1 MAKPAQKNSDA
12 YLHMYR
18 QMVKIRVF
26 EDSANELYLTAKMP
40 GLTHMYSG
48 QEAVAV
54 GICEALETRD
64 KITSTHRGHG
74 HCVAKGANFK
84 QMFCELLG
92 KDEGY
97 CHGKGGSMHIADQAN
112 GNLGA
117 NAIVGGSAGIAT
129 GAALT
134 AKTLGTGDV
143 AVCFFGDGALGQGL
157 LYECMNMAA
166 LWDLPVIYACENNL
180 YGEYTHVS
188 EMAAGALMDRASAF
202 GIEENEDETVE
213 TPLWITSSAIAKF
226 EAPGTGEAIN
236 TVPGGL
242 TNEELLMDLGKMKHD
257 RANLVSVQVRD
268 DPRMPKPEPKSK
280 LVSNRGKF
288 ERVYEP
294 LPPEPNGTSFSI
306 TYAPSEDLDVT
317 NVVVGE
323 VISGFDVLA
332 QIGSLPTV
340 PDNSDSPFFQVAKS
354 IGDKRALVSEKSF
367 GKPFAKVT
375 LLNCGE
381 VASTKPGEEVK
392 SEDGAGEEQSSQ

>member
-1 MAKPAQKNSDA
+1 MTRRERRPPPRNIKNGCTIESILSRDEDDEETTTTA
-12 YLHMYR
+12 FNHPRRRRRDLM
-18 QMVKIRVF
+18 MLTSSVF
-26 EDSANELYLTAKMP
+26 VFPT
-40 GLTHMYSG
+40 
-48 QEAVAV
+48 
-54 GICEALETRD
+54 
-64 KITSTHRGHG
+64 
-74 HCVAKGANFK
+74 
-84 QMFCELLG
+84 
-92 KDEGY
+92 
-97 CHGKGGSMHIADQAN
+97 
-112 GNLGA
+112 
-117 NAIVGGSAGIAT
+117 NAFNAWA
-129 GAALT
+129 AALDDDETKHQKLITNQVFFEFAIDGTKIGRVLVGVYGNESIT
-134 AKTLGTGDV
+134 ARRFL
-143 AVCFFGDGALGQGL
+143 ALSKGIQGL
-157 LYECMNMAA
+157 SYRRK
-166 LWDLPVIYACENNL
+166 PII
-180 YGEYTHVS
+180 
-188 EMAAGALMDRASAF
+188 

-242 TNEELLMDLGKMKHD
+242 TNEELLMDLGRMKHD

>member
-1 MAKPAQKNSDA
+1 MTRRERRPPPRNIKNGCTIESILSRDEDDEETTTTA
-12 YLHMYR
+12 FNHPRRRRRDLM
-18 QMVKIRVF
+18 MLVSSVF
-26 EDSANELYLTAKMP
+26 VFPT
-40 GLTHMYSG
+40 
-48 QEAVAV
+48 
-54 GICEALETRD
+54 
-64 KITSTHRGHG
+64 
-74 HCVAKGANFK
+74 
-84 QMFCELLG
+84 
-92 KDEGY
+92 
-97 CHGKGGSMHIADQAN
+97 
-112 GNLGA
+112 
-117 NAIVGGSAGIAT
+117 NAFNAWA
-129 GAALT
+129 AALDDDETKHQKLITNQVFFEFAIDGTKIGRVVVGVYGNESIT
-134 AKTLGTGDV
+134 ARRFL
-143 AVCFFGDGALGQGL
+143 ALSKGIQGL
-157 LYECMNMAA
+157 SYRRK
-166 LWDLPVIYACENNL
+166 PII
-180 YGEYTHVS
+180 
-188 EMAAGALMDRASAF
+188 

>member
-1 MAKPAQKNSDA
+1 MTFRRERSTPLPRNIKNGCTAESILSRNEDDEETTKTA
-12 YLHMYR
+12 FNHPRRRRRDLM
-18 QMVKIRVF
+18 MLASSVF
-26 EDSANELYLTAKMP
+26 VFPT
-40 GLTHMYSG
+40 
-48 QEAVAV
+48 
-54 GICEALETRD
+54 
-64 KITSTHRGHG
+64 
-74 HCVAKGANFK
+74 
-84 QMFCELLG
+84 
-92 KDEGY
+92 
-97 CHGKGGSMHIADQAN
+97 
-112 GNLGA
+112 
-117 NAIVGGSAGIAT
+117 NAFNAWA
-129 GAALT
+129 AALDDDETNHQKLITNQVFFEFAIDGTKIGRVVVGVYGNESIT
-134 AKTLGTGDV
+134 ARRFL
-143 AVCFFGDGALGQGL
+143 ALSKGIQGL
-157 LYECMNMAA
+157 SYRRK
-166 LWDLPVIYACENNL
+166 PII
-180 YGEYTHVS
+180 
-188 EMAAGALMDRASAF
+188 

-242 TNEELLMDLGKMKHD
+242 TNEELLMDLGKTKHD

-392 SEDGAGEEQSSQ
+392 SEDGAGEEQSSK

>member
-1 MAKPAQKNSDA
+1 MTRRERRPPPRNIKNGCTIESILSRDEDDEETTTTA
-12 YLHMYR
+12 FNHPRRRRRDLLMLTSS
-18 QMVKIRVF
+18 VF
-26 EDSANELYLTAKMP
+26 VFPT
-40 GLTHMYSG
+40 
-48 QEAVAV
+48 
-54 GICEALETRD
+54 
-64 KITSTHRGHG
+64 
-74 HCVAKGANFK
+74 
-84 QMFCELLG
+84 
-92 KDEGY
+92 
-97 CHGKGGSMHIADQAN
+97 
-112 GNLGA
+112 
-117 NAIVGGSAGIAT
+117 NAFNAWA
-129 GAALT
+129 AALDDDETNHQKLITNQVFFEFAIDGTKIGRVVVGVYGNESIT
-134 AKTLGTGDV
+134 ARRFL
-143 AVCFFGDGALGQGL
+143 ALSKGIQGL
-157 LYECMNMAA
+157 SYRRK
-166 LWDLPVIYACENNL
+166 PII
-180 YGEYTHVS
+180 
-188 EMAAGALMDRASAF
+188 

>member
-1 MAKPAQKNSDA
+1 MTRRERRPLPRNNKNGFIIESILRDEDDEETTTTA
-12 YLHMYR
+12 FNHPRRRRRDLM
-18 QMVKIRVF
+18 MLASSVF
-26 EDSANELYLTAKMP
+26 VFPT
-40 GLTHMYSG
+40 
-48 QEAVAV
+48 
-54 GICEALETRD
+54 
-64 KITSTHRGHG
+64 
-74 HCVAKGANFK
+74 
-84 QMFCELLG
+84 
-92 KDEGY
+92 
-97 CHGKGGSMHIADQAN
+97 
-112 GNLGA
+112 
-117 NAIVGGSAGIAT
+117 NAFNAWA
-129 GAALT
+129 AALDDDETNHQKLITNQVFFEFAIDGTKIGRVVVGVYGNESIT
-134 AKTLGTGDV
+134 ARRFL
-143 AVCFFGDGALGQGL
+143 ALSKGIQGL
-157 LYECMNMAA
+157 SYRRK
-166 LWDLPVIYACENNL
+166 PII
-180 YGEYTHVS
+180 
-188 EMAAGALMDRASAF
+188 

>member
-1 MAKPAQKNSDA
+1 MTRRERRPPPRNNKNGFIIESILRDEDDEETTTTA
-12 YLHMYR
+12 FNHPRRRRRDLM
-18 QMVKIRVF
+18 MLTSSVF
-26 EDSANELYLTAKMP
+26 VFPT
-40 GLTHMYSG
+40 
-48 QEAVAV
+48 
-54 GICEALETRD
+54 
-64 KITSTHRGHG
+64 
-74 HCVAKGANFK
+74 
-84 QMFCELLG
+84 
-92 KDEGY
+92 
-97 CHGKGGSMHIADQAN
+97 
-112 GNLGA
+112 
-117 NAIVGGSAGIAT
+117 NAFNAWA
-129 GAALT
+129 AALDDDETKHQKLITNQVFFEFAIDGTKIGRVVVGVYGNESIT
-134 AKTLGTGDV
+134 ARRFL
-143 AVCFFGDGALGQGL
+143 ALSKGIQGL
-157 LYECMNMAA
+157 SYRRK
-166 LWDLPVIYACENNL
+166 PII
-180 YGEYTHVS
+180 
-188 EMAAGALMDRASAF
+188 

>member
-1 MAKPAQKNSDA
+1 MTFRRERSTPLPRNIKNGCTVESVRDEDEETTTTA
-12 YLHMYR
+12 FNHPRRRRRDLM
-18 QMVKIRVF
+18 MLTSSVF
-26 EDSANELYLTAKMP
+26 VFPT
-40 GLTHMYSG
+40 
-48 QEAVAV
+48 
-54 GICEALETRD
+54 
-64 KITSTHRGHG
+64 
-74 HCVAKGANFK
+74 
-84 QMFCELLG
+84 
-92 KDEGY
+92 
-97 CHGKGGSMHIADQAN
+97 
-112 GNLGA
+112 
-117 NAIVGGSAGIAT
+117 NAPFAWA
-129 GAALT
+129 AALDDETNRQGVITNQVFFEFAIDGTKIGRVVVGVYGNESIT
-134 AKTLGTGDV
+134 ARRFLSLSKGI
-143 AVCFFGDGALGQGL
+143 QGL
-157 LYECMNMAA
+157 SYRRK
-166 LWDLPVIYACENNL
+166 PII
-180 YGEYTHVS
+180 
-188 EMAAGALMDRASAF
+188 

-268 DPRMPKPEPKSK
+268 DPRMPKPEPKSN

>member
-1 MAKPAQKNSDA
+1 MTRRERRPPPRNIKNGCTIESILSRDEDDEETTTTA
-12 YLHMYR
+12 FNHPRRRRRRDLM
-18 QMVKIRVF
+18 MLTSSVF
-26 EDSANELYLTAKMP
+26 VFPT
-40 GLTHMYSG
+40 
-48 QEAVAV
+48 
-54 GICEALETRD
+54 
-64 KITSTHRGHG
+64 
-74 HCVAKGANFK
+74 
-84 QMFCELLG
+84 
-92 KDEGY
+92 
-97 CHGKGGSMHIADQAN
+97 
-112 GNLGA
+112 
-117 NAIVGGSAGIAT
+117 NAFNAWA
-129 GAALT
+129 AALDDDETKHQKLITNQVFFEFGIDGTKIGRVVVGVYGNESIT
-134 AKTLGTGDV
+134 ARRFL
-143 AVCFFGDGALGQGL
+143 ALSKGIQGL
-157 LYECMNMAA
+157 SYRRK
-166 LWDLPVIYACENNL
+166 PII
-180 YGEYTHVS
+180 
-188 EMAAGALMDRASAF
+188 

-257 RANLVSVQVRD
+257 RANLVSIQVRD

>member
-1 MAKPAQKNSDA
+1 MTRRERRPPPRNIKNGCTIESILSRDEDDEETTTTA
-12 YLHMYR
+12 FNHPRRRRRRDLM
-18 QMVKIRVF
+18 MLTSSVF
-26 EDSANELYLTAKMP
+26 VFPT
-40 GLTHMYSG
+40 
-48 QEAVAV
+48 
-54 GICEALETRD
+54 
-64 KITSTHRGHG
+64 
-74 HCVAKGANFK
+74 
-84 QMFCELLG
+84 
-92 KDEGY
+92 
-97 CHGKGGSMHIADQAN
+97 
-112 GNLGA
+112 
-117 NAIVGGSAGIAT
+117 NAFNAWA
-129 GAALT
+129 AALDDDETKHQKLITNQVFFEFAIDGTKIGRVVVGVYGNESIT
-134 AKTLGTGDV
+134 ARRFL
-143 AVCFFGDGALGQGL
+143 ALSKGIQGL
-157 LYECMNMAA
+157 SYRRK
-166 LWDLPVIYACENNL
+166 PII
-180 YGEYTHVS
+180 
-188 EMAAGALMDRASAF
+188 

-257 RANLVSVQVRD
+257 RANLVSIQVRD

-392 SEDGAGEEQSSQ
+392 SENGAGEEQS

>member
-1 MAKPAQKNSDA
+1 MTRRERRPPPRNIKNGCTIESILSRDEDDEETTTTA
-12 YLHMYR
+12 FNHPRRRRRRDLM
-18 QMVKIRVF
+18 MLTSSVF
-26 EDSANELYLTAKMP
+26 VFPT
-40 GLTHMYSG
+40 
-48 QEAVAV
+48 
-54 GICEALETRD
+54 
-64 KITSTHRGHG
+64 
-74 HCVAKGANFK
+74 
-84 QMFCELLG
+84 
-92 KDEGY
+92 
-97 CHGKGGSMHIADQAN
+97 
-112 GNLGA
+112 
-117 NAIVGGSAGIAT
+117 NAFNAWA
-129 GAALT
+129 AALDDDETKHQKLITNQVFFEFAIDGTKIGRVVVGVYGNESIT
-134 AKTLGTGDV
+134 ARRFL
-143 AVCFFGDGALGQGL
+143 ALSKGIKGL
-157 LYECMNMAA
+157 SYRRK
-166 LWDLPVIYACENNL
+166 PII
-180 YGEYTHVS
+180 
-188 EMAAGALMDRASAF
+188 

>member
-1 MAKPAQKNSDA
+1 MTRRERRPPPRNIKNGCTIESILSRDEDDEETTTTA
-12 YLHMYR
+12 FNHPRRRRRRDLM
-18 QMVKIRVF
+18 MLTSSVF
-26 EDSANELYLTAKMP
+26 VFPT
-40 GLTHMYSG
+40 
-48 QEAVAV
+48 
-54 GICEALETRD
+54 
-64 KITSTHRGHG
+64 
-74 HCVAKGANFK
+74 
-84 QMFCELLG
+84 
-92 KDEGY
+92 
-97 CHGKGGSMHIADQAN
+97 
-112 GNLGA
+112 
-117 NAIVGGSAGIAT
+117 NAFNAWA
-129 GAALT
+129 AALDDDETKHQKLITNQVFFEFAIDGTKIGRVLVGVYGNESIT
-134 AKTLGTGDV
+134 ARRFL
-143 AVCFFGDGALGQGL
+143 ALSKGIQGL
-157 LYECMNMAA
+157 SYRRK
-166 LWDLPVIYACENNL
+166 PII
-180 YGEYTHVS
+180 
-188 EMAAGALMDRASAF
+188 

>member
-1 MAKPAQKNSDA
+1 MTRRERRPPPRNIKNGCTIESILSRDEDDEETTTTA
-12 YLHMYR
+12 FNHPRRRRRDLM
-18 QMVKIRVF
+18 MLTSSVF
-26 EDSANELYLTAKMP
+26 VFPT
-40 GLTHMYSG
+40 
-48 QEAVAV
+48 
-54 GICEALETRD
+54 
-64 KITSTHRGHG
+64 
-74 HCVAKGANFK
+74 
-84 QMFCELLG
+84 
-92 KDEGY
+92 
-97 CHGKGGSMHIADQAN
+97 
-112 GNLGA
+112 
-117 NAIVGGSAGIAT
+117 NAFNAWA
-129 GAALT
+129 AALDDDETKHQKLITNQVFFEFAIDGTKIGRVVVGVYGNESKT
-134 AKTLGTGDV
+134 ARRFL
-143 AVCFFGDGALGQGL
+143 ALSKGIQGL
-157 LYECMNMAA
+157 SYRRK
-166 LWDLPVIYACENNL
+166 PII
-180 YGEYTHVS
+180 
-188 EMAAGALMDRASAF
+188 

>member
-1 MAKPAQKNSDA
+1 MTRRERRPPPRNIKNGCTIESILSRDEDDEETTTTA
-12 YLHMYR
+12 FNHPRRRRRDLM
-18 QMVKIRVF
+18 MLASSVF
-26 EDSANELYLTAKMP
+26 VFPT
-40 GLTHMYSG
+40 
-48 QEAVAV
+48 
-54 GICEALETRD
+54 
-64 KITSTHRGHG
+64 
-74 HCVAKGANFK
+74 
-84 QMFCELLG
+84 
-92 KDEGY
+92 
-97 CHGKGGSMHIADQAN
+97 
-112 GNLGA
+112 
-117 NAIVGGSAGIAT
+117 NAFNAWA
-129 GAALT
+129 AALDDDETNHQKLITNQVFFEFAIDGTKIGRVVVGVYGNESIT
-134 AKTLGTGDV
+134 ARRFL
-143 AVCFFGDGALGQGL
+143 ALSKGIQGL
-157 LYECMNMAA
+157 SYRRK
-166 LWDLPVIYACENNL
+166 PII
-180 YGEYTHVS
+180 
-188 EMAAGALMDRASAF
+188 

>member
-1 MAKPAQKNSDA
+1 MTFRRERSTPLPRNIKNGCTVESI
-12 YLHMYR
+12 LSR
-18 QMVKIRVF
+18 N
-26 EDSANELYLTAKMP
+26 EDDEETTTTAFNHP
-40 GLTHMYSG
+40 RRRR
-48 QEAVAV
+48 
-54 GICEALETRD
+54 RD
-64 KITSTHRGHG
+64 LMMITSSVFVFPT
-74 HCVAKGANFK
+74 
-84 QMFCELLG
+84 
-92 KDEGY
+92 
-97 CHGKGGSMHIADQAN
+97 
-112 GNLGA
+112 
-117 NAIVGGSAGIAT
+117 NAPFAR
-129 GAALT
+129 AALDDDETNRQGVITNQVFFEFAIDGTKIGRVVVGVYGNESIT
-134 AKTLGTGDV
+134 ARRFL
-143 AVCFFGDGALGQGL
+143 ALSKGIQGL
-157 LYECMNMAA
+157 SYRRK
-166 LWDLPVIYACENNL
+166 PII
-180 YGEYTHVS
+180 
-188 EMAAGALMDRASAF
+188 

-213 TPLWITSSAIAKF
+213 TPLWITSAAIAKF

-242 TNEELLMDLGKMKHD
+242 TNEELLIDLGRMKHD
-257 RANLVSVQVRD
+257 RANLVSIQVRD

>member
-1 MAKPAQKNSDA
+1 MTRRERRPPPRNIKNGCTIESILSRDEDDEETTTTA
-12 YLHMYR
+12 FNHPRRRRRRDLM
-18 QMVKIRVF
+18 MLTSSVLVF
-26 EDSANELYLTAKMP
+26 PT
-40 GLTHMYSG
+40 
-48 QEAVAV
+48 
-54 GICEALETRD
+54 
-64 KITSTHRGHG
+64 
-74 HCVAKGANFK
+74 
-84 QMFCELLG
+84 
-92 KDEGY
+92 
-97 CHGKGGSMHIADQAN
+97 
-112 GNLGA
+112 
-117 NAIVGGSAGIAT
+117 NAFNAWA
-129 GAALT
+129 AALDDDETKHQKLITNQVFFEFAIDGTKIGRVVVGVYGNESIT
-134 AKTLGTGDV
+134 ARRFL
-143 AVCFFGDGALGQGL
+143 ALSKGIQGL
-157 LYECMNMAA
+157 SYRRK
-166 LWDLPVIYACENNL
+166 PII
-180 YGEYTHVS
+180 
-188 EMAAGALMDRASAF
+188 

-242 TNEELLMDLGKMKHD
+242 TNEELLMDLGKIKHD

-381 VASTKPGEEVK
+381 VASTKSGEEVK

>member
-1 MAKPAQKNSDA
+1 MTFRRERSTPLPRNIKNGCTVESI
-12 YLHMYR
+12 LSR
-18 QMVKIRVF
+18 N
-26 EDSANELYLTAKMP
+26 EDDEETTTTAFNHP
-40 GLTHMYSG
+40 RRRR
-48 QEAVAV
+48 
-54 GICEALETRD
+54 RD
-64 KITSTHRGHG
+64 LMMITSSVVVFPT
-74 HCVAKGANFK
+74 
-84 QMFCELLG
+84 
-92 KDEGY
+92 
-97 CHGKGGSMHIADQAN
+97 
-112 GNLGA
+112 
-117 NAIVGGSAGIAT
+117 NAPFAR
-129 GAALT
+129 AALDDDETNRQGVITNQVFFEFAIDGTKIGRVVVGVYGNESIT
-134 AKTLGTGDV
+134 ARRFL
-143 AVCFFGDGALGQGL
+143 ALSKGIQGL
-157 LYECMNMAA
+157 SYRRK
-166 LWDLPVIYACENNL
+166 PII
-180 YGEYTHVS
+180 
-188 EMAAGALMDRASAF
+188 

-213 TPLWITSSAIAKF
+213 TPLWITSAAIAKF

-242 TNEELLMDLGKMKHD
+242 TNEELLIDLGRMKHD
-257 RANLVSVQVRD
+257 RANLVSIQVRD

-317 NVVVGE
+317 NVVIGE

>member
-1 MAKPAQKNSDA
+1 MTRRERRPPPRNIKNGCTIESILSRDEDDEETTPTA
-12 YLHMYR
+12 FNHPRRRRRDLM
-18 QMVKIRVF
+18 MLASSVF
-26 EDSANELYLTAKMP
+26 VFPT
-40 GLTHMYSG
+40 
-48 QEAVAV
+48 
-54 GICEALETRD
+54 
-64 KITSTHRGHG
+64 
-74 HCVAKGANFK
+74 
-84 QMFCELLG
+84 
-92 KDEGY
+92 
-97 CHGKGGSMHIADQAN
+97 
-112 GNLGA
+112 
-117 NAIVGGSAGIAT
+117 NAFNAWA
-129 GAALT
+129 AALDDDETNHQKLITNQVFFEFAIDGTKIGRVVVGVYGNESIT
-134 AKTLGTGDV
+134 ARRFL
-143 AVCFFGDGALGQGL
+143 ALSKGIQGL
-157 LYECMNMAA
+157 SYRRK
-166 LWDLPVIYACENNL
+166 PII
-180 YGEYTHVS
+180 
-188 EMAAGALMDRASAF
+188 

-213 TPLWITSSAIAKF
+213 TPLWITSAAIAKF

-242 TNEELLMDLGKMKHD
+242 TNEELLKDLGKMKHD
-257 RANLVSVQVRD
+257 QANLVSVQVRD

-306 TYAPSEDLDVT
+306 TYSPSEDLDVT

-381 VASTKPGEEVK
+381 MASTKPGEEAK

>member
-1 MAKPAQKNSDA
+1 MTRRERRPPPRNIKNGCTIESILSRDEDDEETTTTA
-12 YLHMYR
+12 FNHPRRRRRRDLM
-18 QMVKIRVF
+18 MLTSSVF
-26 EDSANELYLTAKMP
+26 VFPT
-40 GLTHMYSG
+40 
-48 QEAVAV
+48 
-54 GICEALETRD
+54 
-64 KITSTHRGHG
+64 
-74 HCVAKGANFK
+74 
-84 QMFCELLG
+84 
-92 KDEGY
+92 
-97 CHGKGGSMHIADQAN
+97 
-112 GNLGA
+112 
-117 NAIVGGSAGIAT
+117 NAFNAWA
-129 GAALT
+129 AALDDDETKHQKLITNQVFFEFAIDGTKIGRVVVGVYGNESIT
-134 AKTLGTGDV
+134 ARRFL
-143 AVCFFGDGALGQGL
+143 ALSKGIQGL
-157 LYECMNMAA
+157 SYRRK
-166 LWDLPVIYACENNL
+166 PII
-180 YGEYTHVS
+180 
-188 EMAAGALMDRASAF
+188 

-242 TNEELLMDLGKMKHD
+242 TNEELLMDLGRMKHD

>member
-1 MAKPAQKNSDA
+1 MTRRERRPPPRNIKNGCTIESILSRDEDDEETTTTA
-12 YLHMYR
+12 FNHPRRRRRDLM
-18 QMVKIRVF
+18 MLTSSVF
-26 EDSANELYLTAKMP
+26 VFPT
-40 GLTHMYSG
+40 
-48 QEAVAV
+48 
-54 GICEALETRD
+54 
-64 KITSTHRGHG
+64 
-74 HCVAKGANFK
+74 
-84 QMFCELLG
+84 
-92 KDEGY
+92 
-97 CHGKGGSMHIADQAN
+97 
-112 GNLGA
+112 
-117 NAIVGGSAGIAT
+117 NAFNAWA
-129 GAALT
+129 AALDDDETKHQKLITNQVFFEFAIDGTKIGRVVVGVYGNESIT
-134 AKTLGTGDV
+134 ARRFL
-143 AVCFFGDGALGQGL
+143 ALSKGIQGL
-157 LYECMNMAA
+157 SYRRK
-166 LWDLPVIYACENNL
+166 PII
-180 YGEYTHVS
+180 
-188 EMAAGALMDRASAF
+188 

-392 SEDGAGEEQSSQ
+392 SEDGAGEEQS

>member
-1 MAKPAQKNSDA
+1 MTFRRERSTPLPRINKNGFIIESILRDEDDEETTTA
-12 YLHMYR
+12 AFNHPRRRRRDLM
-18 QMVKIRVF
+18 MLVSSVF
-26 EDSANELYLTAKMP
+26 VFPT
-40 GLTHMYSG
+40 
-48 QEAVAV
+48 
-54 GICEALETRD
+54 
-64 KITSTHRGHG
+64 
-74 HCVAKGANFK
+74 
-84 QMFCELLG
+84 
-92 KDEGY
+92 
-97 CHGKGGSMHIADQAN
+97 
-112 GNLGA
+112 
-117 NAIVGGSAGIAT
+117 NAFNAWA
-129 GAALT
+129 AALDDDETNHQKLITNQVFFEFAIDGTKIGRVLVGVYGNESIT
-134 AKTLGTGDV
+134 ARRFL
-143 AVCFFGDGALGQGL
+143 ALSKGIQGL
-157 LYECMNMAA
+157 SYRRK
-166 LWDLPVIYACENNL
+166 PII
-180 YGEYTHVS
+180 
-188 EMAAGALMDRASAF
+188 

>member
-1 MAKPAQKNSDA
+1 MTRRERRPPPRNIKNGCTIESILSGDEDDEETTTTA
-12 YLHMYR
+12 FNHQRRRRRDLM
-18 QMVKIRVF
+18 MLTSSVF
-26 EDSANELYLTAKMP
+26 VFPT
-40 GLTHMYSG
+40 
-48 QEAVAV
+48 
-54 GICEALETRD
+54 
-64 KITSTHRGHG
+64 
-74 HCVAKGANFK
+74 
-84 QMFCELLG
+84 
-92 KDEGY
+92 
-97 CHGKGGSMHIADQAN
+97 
-112 GNLGA
+112 
-117 NAIVGGSAGIAT
+117 NAFNAWA
-129 GAALT
+129 AALDDDETKHQKLITNQVFFEFAIDGTKIGRVVVGVYGNESIT
-134 AKTLGTGDV
+134 ARRFLAMSKGI
-143 AVCFFGDGALGQGL
+143 QGL
-157 LYECMNMAA
+157 SYRRK
-166 LWDLPVIYACENNL
+166 PII
-180 YGEYTHVS
+180 
-188 EMAAGALMDRASAF
+188 

-268 DPRMPKPEPKSK
+268 DPRMPKPEPKLK

-306 TYAPSEDLDVT
+306 TYAPSEDLVVT

>member
-1 MAKPAQKNSDA
+1 MTRRERRPPPRNIKNGCTIESILSRDEDDEETTTTA
-12 YLHMYR
+12 FNHPRRRRRDLM
-18 QMVKIRVF
+18 MLASSVF
-26 EDSANELYLTAKMP
+26 VFPT
-40 GLTHMYSG
+40 
-48 QEAVAV
+48 
-54 GICEALETRD
+54 
-64 KITSTHRGHG
+64 
-74 HCVAKGANFK
+74 
-84 QMFCELLG
+84 
-92 KDEGY
+92 
-97 CHGKGGSMHIADQAN
+97 
-112 GNLGA
+112 
-117 NAIVGGSAGIAT
+117 NAFNAWA
-129 GAALT
+129 AALDDDETNHQKLNTNQVFFEFAIDGTKIGRVVVGVYGNESIT
-134 AKTLGTGDV
+134 ARRFL
-143 AVCFFGDGALGQGL
+143 ALSKGIQGL
-157 LYECMNMAA
+157 SYRRK
-166 LWDLPVIYACENNL
+166 PII
-180 YGEYTHVS
+180 
-188 EMAAGALMDRASAF
+188 

-242 TNEELLMDLGKMKHD
+242 TNEELLMDLGRMKHD

>member
-1 MAKPAQKNSDA
+1 MTRRERRPPPRNIKNGCTIESILSRDEDDEETTTTAFNHPRRRRRDLMMLTSSVFVFPTNAFNAWAAALDDDETKHQKLITNQVFFEFAIDGT
-12 YLHMYR
+12 
-18 QMVKIRVF
+18 KIGR
-26 EDSANELYLTAKMP
+26 
-40 GLTHMYSG
+40 
-48 QEAVAV
+48 VAV
-54 GICEALETRD
+54 GVYGNESITARRFLAL
-64 KITSTHRGHG
+64 S
-74 HCVAKGANFK
+74 KG
-84 QMFCELLG
+84 
-92 KDEGY
+92 
-97 CHGKGGSMHIADQAN
+97 I
-112 GNLGA
+112 
-117 NAIVGGSAGIAT
+117 
-129 GAALT
+129 
-134 AKTLGTGDV
+134 
-143 AVCFFGDGALGQGL
+143 QGL
-157 LYECMNMAA
+157 SYRRK
-166 LWDLPVIYACENNL
+166 PII
-180 YGEYTHVS
+180 
-188 EMAAGALMDRASAF
+188 

-340 PDNSDSPFFQVAKS
+340 PDNSDSPFFKVAKS